1 MDKKRQKHGRKEVLL
16 KHSDVPFAE
25 EILTCARLLL
35 AKARLFHGFLRQ
47 IFAVLT
53 GIMKQSNILRMVAL
67 YLSGLVI
74 ESASVCFCSLFI
86 HVMIAIVH

>member
-67 YLSGLVI
+67 IFQDWLLSQLP
-74 ESASVCFCSLFI
+74 SVFVPFSS
-86 HVMIAIVH
+86 M